1 MRWIVPVV
9 DRTLLD
15 VQNALAQIEMWR
27 TQVAN
32 GQTPTVTELKGCL
45 NATDL
50 NRIEANTKYISQFI
64 REYGFQT
71 NVTTK
76 VDWTDECLPNVDD
89 VNRIIDNIEEIRNK
103 YYEPAGMP
111 SLPQTMVS
119 FSDINAIEQSLL
131 LFREMLLGMVGA
143 FRRSGTF
150 VSGSSFRLPM
160 NAGFIWM
167 SFEHATW
174 GQVEETTW
182 EELTIYDGGFAWI
195 LFKDV
200 IWEDIKRETWERLTI
215 YGLR

>member
-1 MRWIVPVV
+1 LRWIVPVV

-15 VQNALAQIEMWR
+15 VQDALAQIEVWR

-45 NATDL
+45 NVTDL
-50 NRIEANTKYISQFI
+50 NRIEANTRYISEFV
-64 REYGFQT
+64 RGYGYQT

-89 VNRIIDNIEEIRNK
+89 VNRIIDNIKEIRDK

-119 FSDINAIEQSLL
+119 FSDINAIERSLM

-150 VSGSSFRLPM
+150 RCGQGMKLPL
-160 NAGFIWM
+160 NTAVTWIIL
-167 SFEHATW
+167 EDLTW
-174 GQVEETTW
+174 GDIEGESW
-182 EELTIYDGGFAWI
+182 EGLTIYYEGGGKVG
-195 LFKDV
+195 KD
-200 IWEDIKRETWERLTI
+200 
-215 YGLR
+215 

>member
-15 VQNALAQIEMWR
+15 VQDALAQIEVWR

-50 NRIEANTKYISQFI
+50 NRIEANTKYILQFLQG
-64 REYGFQT
+64 YGYQT

-89 VNRIIDNIEEIRNK
+89 VNRIIDNIKEIRDK

-131 LFREMLLGMVGA
+131 LFREMLLGMAGA

-150 VSGSSFRLPM
+150 RCGQGMKLPM
-160 NAGFIWM
+160 NTSIMWIM
-167 SFEHATW
+167 LEDLTW
-174 GQVEETTW
+174 GDIEGESW
-182 EELTIYDGGFAWI
+182 EGLMIYNERGGI
-195 LFKDV
+195 
-200 IWEDIKRETWERLTI
+200 E
-215 YGLR
+215 